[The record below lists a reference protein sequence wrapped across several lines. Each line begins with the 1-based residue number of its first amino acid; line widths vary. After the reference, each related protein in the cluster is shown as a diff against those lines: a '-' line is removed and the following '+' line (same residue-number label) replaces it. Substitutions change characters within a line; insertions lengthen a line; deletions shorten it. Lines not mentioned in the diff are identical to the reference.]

1 MNSRHSV
8 VIKQIRIR
16 HLFCASYS
24 STCISEIHSEKTL
37 PFKTSQSRE
46 RNKTISKEYKY
57 VYIRQYSKG
66 KTEQVR
72 GLRGRYQRSR

>member
-24 STCISEIHSEKTL
+24 STCSEIHSEKTL
-37 PFKTSQSRE
+37 PFRTSQSRE

-57 VYIRQYSKG
+57 IYIRQCSKG

-72 GLRGRYQRSR
+72 GLTGRYQRSR